1 MQNWV
6 AYSRLSPILQQ
17 PGQRTMKS
25 KNLRYNPVRIVRK
38 DYCCSWSWP
47 GSAEHWKTLRLSNNA
62 KTTRSAKT
70 TRLIFK
76 NIAKNVQTFKS
87 QIFHEKRNTEKKDY
101 LLKMVGHWYS
111 RGVKGMKNAFE
122 TPGQ

>member
-1 MQNWV
+1 
-6 AYSRLSPILQQ
+6 
-17 PGQRTMKS
+17 MKS

-62 KTTRSAKT
+62 KTARSAKT

-87 QIFHEKRNTEKKDY
+87 QIFHRKRKTEKKIINCENSSNFQVTNISWEKEY
-101 LLKMVGHWYS
+101 RK
-111 RGVKGMKNAFE
+111 KKIIN
-122 TPGQ
+122 

>member
-1 MQNWV
+1 MIYVDQEQEYFISN
-6 AYSRLSPILQQ
+6 AKLGDILSYGPDITK

-38 DYCCSWSWP
+38 DYCFSWSWP
-47 GSAEHWKTLRLSNNA
+47 GSVEHFMTVRLSNNA

-87 QIFHEKRNTEKKDY
+87 QIFHGKRNTEKNDY
-101 LLKMVGHWYS
+101 
-111 RGVKGMKNAFE
+111 
-122 TPGQ
+122 

>member
-1 MQNWV
+1 MEMGLG
-6 AYSRLSPILQQ
+6 AYPRIRLGIGIGIGIFISNAKYESVSSILQQ

-62 KTTRSAKT
+62 KTARSAKT

-87 QIFHEKRNTEKKDY
+87 QIFHGKRNTEKKDY
-101 LLKMVGHWYS
+101 
-111 RGVKGMKNAFE
+111 
-122 TPGQ
+122 

>member
-1 MQNWV
+1 MGDIPLYV
-6 AYSRLSPILQQ
+6 PDITK
-17 PGQRTMKS
+17 PGKRT
-25 KNLRYNPVRIVRK
+25 NLTKIFDTTLVRIDRYNLVRIVRK

-62 KTTRSAKT
+62 KTARSAKT

-87 QIFHEKRNTEKKDY
+87 QIFHGPRPV
-101 LLKMVGHWYS
+101 L
-111 RGVKGMKNAFE
+111 
-122 TPGQ
+122 